1 MLVYSHSL
9 LYRIRDNGAD
19 CTYSFESLNF
29 LFHELN
35 FFYFLPEIVSEPLLH
50 VLYLLKLKGNKLNN
64 WRF

>member
-1 MLVYSHSL
+1 M
-9 LYRIRDNGAD
+9 IRDNGAD

-35 FFYFLPEIVSEPLLH
+35 FFYFLPEIVSEPFLH